1 MQTSTMNV
9 MEGEVFL
16 IKSKPQTLC
25 NKNRIDCMEW
35 GVFYSQDSYILHR
48 QMPVPRANMCNTHID
63 NKGWYIEWRKFTK
76 LAVQKYK

>member
-48 QMPVPRANMCNTHID
+48 QMPVPRTNHQQQRMIYWMEKIHKISSTKNI
-63 NKGWYIEWRKFTK
+63 NKKK
-76 LAVQKYK
+76 